1 MNQAIILK
9 PTREQSVKRFHPWIF
24 SGGIA
29 KIIGSPKD
37 GDVVEVLDSKQN
49 FLAIGHYFGGSISV
63 KILSFEQTEIDEH
76 FWFSK
81 IENAFQLRKRLI
93 SEDTNCY
100 RLIHGE
106 ADGLPGLIADV
117 YNGVVVL
124 QAHSVGMFNA
134 LEMIST
140 AIQRIFGTELKA
152 IYNKSKETLPSEFAK
167 EIQNSYLFGECAVP
181 HLVKENAFSF
191 LIDWETGQKT
201 GFFLDQRQNRKLLQ
215 DYSKDKKVLNAFC
228 YSGGFSVYALG
239 AGAKEV
245 WSVDVS
251 KKAIELTDKN
261 IEENFNQI
269 THHQSHSQDVMAFMK
284 QNDDEFD
291 VIILDPPAFAKNISA
306 KHNAIQGYKRLNMEG
321 IKRLKSKGILFT
333 FSCSQVIDQTLFYN
347 TIVSAAIE
355 SGRKVRVLHQL
366 TQAPDHP
373 INLFHP
379 EGNYLKGLVLEVE

>member
-1 MNQAIILK
+1 M
-9 PTREQSVKRFHPWIF
+9 
-24 SGGIA
+24 
-29 KIIGSPKD
+29 
-37 GDVVEVLDSKQN
+37 
-49 FLAIGHYFGGSISV
+49 
-63 KILSFEQTEIDEH
+63 
-76 FWFSK
+76 
-81 IENAFQLRKRLI
+81 
-93 SEDTNCY
+93 
-100 RLIHGE
+100 
-106 ADGLPGLIADV
+106 
-117 YNGVVVL
+117 
-124 QAHSVGMFNA
+124 
-134 LEMIST
+134 
-140 AIQRIFGTELKA
+140 
-152 IYNKSKETLPSEFAK
+152 
-167 EIQNSYLFGECAVP
+167 
-181 HLVKENAFSF
+181 
-191 LIDWETGQKT
+191 
-201 GFFLDQRQNRKLLQ
+201 Q
-215 DYSKDKKVLNAFC
+215 DYSKDKKILNAFC

-333 FSCSQVIDQTLFYN
+333 FSCSQVIDQTLFYY